1 MRYFAVV
8 LLVAISLTSVAL
20 ADAPMSP
27 AVKAHLCGLAKR
39 DAAFTQADIE
49 KINKERA
56 ECLASIPPPE
66 MENVESTCTSQ
77 GAKHIWGGVHR
88 QARVICEST
97 RTGKR
102 QTKKCPGK
110 TDYLEDADERVAKCC
125 TED

>member
-1 MRYFAVV
+1 MRNIVIVILAACLQV
-8 LLVAISLTSVAL
+8 SVSH

-110 TDYLEDADERVAKCC
+110 TDYLEDADERVAKYC
-125 TED
+125 TDD